1 MKAKLEDPVALTR
14 EIVREYCRGNPE
26 PWFGRLCPKSVWV
39 GTGERTIF
47 GGDAIRKHF
56 RSKEQRRVF
65 RILREEY
72 FHLPVNA
79 RSAMVAHVTIGS
91 LKGETAHIEV
101 SGTLFYQ
108 LSGGETKVIL
118 THASQGFLRA
128 FKPERDSPLTWI
140 PAYHLY
146 RNLLLD
152 MPENQRL
159 AVPSGGRT
167 FYIHP
172 NIILY
177 VQSKERRAELFCVD
191 SVVRS
196 DLSIAQINALLPDG
210 FCRIH
215 RCYTVNP
222 RYVSAVQRYKV
233 TMVTGETLPIP
244 AEAYNRVKA
253 ELDRRISGLEAA
265 PEEKL

>member
-14 EIVREYCRGNPE
+14 EIVREYYQGNME
-26 PWFGRLCPKSVWV
+26 PWLSRLCPKSVWV
-39 GTGERTIF
+39 GTGERTII
-47 GGDAIRKHF
+47 GGNAIRKHF
-56 RSKEQRRVF
+56 GPQEQRRAF
-65 RILREEY
+65 RIFQEEY

-79 RSAMVAHVTIGS
+79 RSAIAVAHAKVGS
-91 LKGETAHIEV
+91 LKSEAAHMEI
-101 SGTLFYQ
+101 SCTLFYQ
-108 LSGGETKVIL
+108 LFGGETKVLL
-118 THASQGFLRA
+118 THATHGFLRS
-128 FKPERDSPLTWI
+128 FKPERDSALTWV

-152 MPENQRL
+152 MPETGRIPI
-159 AVPSGGRT
+159 PSGGRT

-177 VQSKERRAELFCVD
+177 VQSRERRAEVFCVD

-196 DLSIAQINALLPDG
+196 DLSITQMNALLPDG
-210 FCRIH
+210 FCPVH

-222 RYVSAVQRYKV
+222 RYVSAIQRYKV

-253 ELDRRISGLEAA
+253 ELDSRIGGLKAT
-265 PEEKL
+265 PE